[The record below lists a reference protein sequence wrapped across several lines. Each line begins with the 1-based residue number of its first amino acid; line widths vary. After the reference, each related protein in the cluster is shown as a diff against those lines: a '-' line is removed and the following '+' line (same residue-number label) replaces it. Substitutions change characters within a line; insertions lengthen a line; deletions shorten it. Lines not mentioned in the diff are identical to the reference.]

1 MSYIINKFNGTQL
14 VVLEDGTVDT
24 STSLGLV
31 GRNYVGYGETQ
42 NENYVF
48 LLENFA
54 NDAPP
59 SRPIEG
65 QSWFNTSND
74 LLHVYDGA
82 NWVVVGSATLSA
94 TPPETPAQGR
104 LWLRSTDNVL
114 NVWDGSTWRF
124 IGPETATGFGTTR
137 ARSTTLL
144 DTASTARPVIL
155 FTIND
160 VVIAIGSAT
169 PFTINPSDSVSGFLE
184 LGSGITLNSLMA
196 VRGNLQ
202 GIADRA
208 QRLEIARKING
219 VNFDG
224 TSDIS
229 IKASTTN
236 SLVSGDYVSGSN
248 FDGST
253 SVTWDIDAS
262 SANLSGKVVARNTAG
277 GFSAGM
283 IAADLTGDVIGNVT
297 AASGTSSFDIVTA
310 NQFVGPVLS
319 GNAFTATRFETART
333 INGITFDGSTNVTVP
348 ASAETLTGTYIK
360 NTVLDSNLRT
370 VGVLNSAE
378 IADAGV
384 IIGGGGQLR
393 LLVETGRPT
402 IRSTTG
408 LLNFDMGATG
418 PDVSFVDSATSVAL
432 GGPLAPAIIGDN
444 TTNLG
449 IAGYKFD
456 NVYANRFRGLADT
469 ATASVTA
476 TNIAGGSPGSVPY
489 QSASSTTALLAPGTP
504 GQVIKATGSGTLSWV
519 DTAITPTAN
528 TLALRDASG
537 NLSANYFVG
546 VATAAQYAD
555 LAEYYTSDQEYEAGT
570 VLIFGGD
577 AEVTTTSMLED
588 QRVAGVVTTN
598 PAYVMNSELEGTR
611 ACVALQG
618 RVPVKVLGM
627 VRKGGLLTTSNTPGC
642 AISTFNPKIG
652 TIIGK
657 ALESKDTA
665 GEGIIEV
672 AVGRM

>member
-14 VVLEDGTVDT
+14 IVLDDGTIDT

-42 NENYVF
+42 NENFVF

-74 LLHVYDGA
+74 LLHVYDGT

-94 TPPETPAQGR
+94 TPPESPAQGR

-114 NVWDGSTWRF
+114 NVWDGASWRF
-124 IGPETATGFGTTR
+124 IGPESAPGFGTTR

-144 DTASTARPVIL
+144 DTSNTARPVIL
-155 FTIND
+155 FTVND
-160 VVIAIGSAT
+160 IVIAIGSAT
-169 PFTINPSDSVSGFLE
+169 PFTINPGTPVAGFTD
-184 LGSGITLNSLMA
+184 LGSGITLNSLTSI
-196 VRGNLQ
+196 RGNLQ

-208 QRLEIARKING
+208 NRLEVARKING

-224 TSDIS
+224 TADIS
-229 IKASTTN
+229 INAATSN
-236 SLVSGDYVSGSN
+236 SLVSGDYILGNN
-248 FDGST
+248 FNGST

-262 SANLSGKVVARNTAG
+262 SANLSGKIVARNTAG
-277 GFSAGM
+277 GFSASM
-283 IAADLTGDVIGNVT
+283 ITSDLTGDVIGNVT
-297 AASGTSSFDIVTA
+297 AASGTSSFNIVTA

-319 GNAFTATRFETART
+319 GNASTATRLVTART
-333 INGITFDGSTNVTVP
+333 INGVAFDGSINVTVP
-348 ASAETLTGTYIK
+348 SSAETLTGNTIN
-360 NTVLDSNLRT
+360 NTVLYSNLRT
-370 VGVLNSAE
+370 VGVLNSLE
-378 IADAGV
+378 IADAGA

-402 IRSTTG
+402 LRSATG
-408 LLNFDMGATG
+408 SLNFDMGASG
-418 PDVSFVDSATSVAL
+418 PDVSFIDSATSVAL

-449 IAGYKFD
+449 ITGYKFD

-469 ATASVTA
+469 ATAAVTS

-489 QSASSTTALLAPGTP
+489 QSSSSTTALLAPGTP
-504 GQVIKATGSGTLSWV
+504 GQVIKATGSGTLSWL

-546 VATAAQYAD
+546 IATAAQYAD
-555 LAEYYTSDQEYEAGT
+555 LAEYYTSDQEYEEGT

-577 AEVTTTSMLED
+577 AEVTTTTTFED
-588 QRVAGVVTTN
+588 QRVAGIVTTN
-598 PAYVMNSELEGTR
+598 PAYVMNSDLEGTR

-627 VRKGGLLTTSNTPGC
+627 IRKGGLLTTSNTPGY
-642 AISTFNPKIG
+642 AISTLNPKIG

>member
-14 VVLEDGTVDT
+14 IVLDDGTIDT

-42 NENYVF
+42 NENFVF

-94 TPPETPAQGR
+94 TPPESPAQGR

-114 NVWDGSTWRF
+114 NVWDGAAWRF
-124 IGPETATGFGTTR
+124 IGPESAPGFGTTR

-144 DTASTARPVIL
+144 DTSNTSRPVIL
-155 FTIND
+155 FTVND
-160 VVIAIGSAT
+160 TVIAIGSAV
-169 PFTINPSDSVSGFLE
+169 PFTINPGTPVTGFTD
-184 LGSGITLNSLMA
+184 LGAGITLNSLTG

-208 QRLEIARKING
+208 QRLEVARKING

-224 TSDIS
+224 TADIS
-229 IKASTTN
+229 ITAATSN
-236 SLVSGDYVSGSN
+236 SLVGGDYILGSN
-248 FDGST
+248 FNGST
-253 SVTWDIDAS
+253 STTWDIDAS
-262 SANLSGKVVARNTAG
+262 SANLSGKIVARNTAG

-283 IAADLTGDVIGNVT
+283 ITADLTGDVIGNVT
-297 AASGTSSFDIVTA
+297 AASGTSSFNIVTA

-319 GNAFTATRFETART
+319 GNASTATRLATAIT
-333 INGITFDGSTNVTVP
+333 INGVAFDGSINVTVP
-348 ASAETLTGTYIK
+348 ASAETLTGTAIK
-360 NTVLDSNLRT
+360 NTVLNSNLQT
-370 VGVLNSAE
+370 VGVLNSLE
-378 IADAGV
+378 IADAGA

-402 IRSTTG
+402 LRSATG
-408 LLNFDMGATG
+408 SLNFDMGASG
-418 PDVSFVDSATSVAL
+418 PDVSFIDSATSVAW
-432 GGPLAPAIIGDN
+432 GGPLAPAIVGDN
-444 TTNLG
+444 LTNLG
-449 IAGYKFD
+449 ITGYKFD

-555 LAEYYTSDQEYEAGT
+555 LAEYYTSDQEYEEGT

-577 AEVTTTSMLED
+577 AEVTTTITFED

-598 PAYVMNSELEGTR
+598 PAYVMNSDLKGTR

-627 VRKGGLLTTSNTPGC
+627 IRKGGLLTTSNTPGY
-642 AISTFNPKIG
+642 AISTLNPKIG

>member
-14 VVLEDGTVDT
+14 VVLEDGTIDT

-42 NENYVF
+42 NENFVF

-74 LLHVYDGA
+74 LLHVYDGT

-94 TPPETPAQGR
+94 TPPESPAQGR

-114 NVWDGSTWRF
+114 NVWDGLSWRF
-124 IGPETATGFGTTR
+124 IGPESAPGFGTTR

-144 DTASTARPVIL
+144 DTSNTARPVIL
-155 FTIND
+155 FTVND
-160 VVIAIGSAT
+160 IVIAIGST
-169 PFTINPSDSVSGFLE
+169 IPFTINTGTPVAGFTD
-184 LGSGITLNSLMA
+184 LGAGITLNSLTGI
-196 VRGNLQ
+196 RGNLQ
-202 GIADRA
+202 GVADRA
-208 QRLEIARKING
+208 QRLEVARKING

-229 IKASTTN
+229 ILASTSN
-236 SLVSGDYVSGSN
+236 SLVSGDYILGSN
-248 FDGST
+248 FNGST
-253 SVTWDIDAS
+253 STTWDIDAS
-262 SANLSGKVVARNTAG
+262 SANLSGKIVARNTAG

-283 IAADLTGDVIGNVT
+283 ITADLTGDVIGNVS
-297 AASGTSSFDIVTA
+297 AASGTSSFNIVTA

-319 GNAFTATRFETART
+319 GNASTATRLATART
-333 INGITFDGSTNVTVP
+333 INGVAFDGSINVTVP

-360 NTVLDSNLRT
+360 NTVLNSNLQT
-370 VGVLNSAE
+370 VGVLNSLE
-378 IADAGV
+378 IADSGA

-402 IRSTTG
+402 VRSATG
-408 LLNFDMGATG
+408 SLNFDMGASG
-418 PDVSFVDSATSVAL
+418 PDVSFIDSATSVAL

-449 IAGYKFD
+449 ITGYKFD

-469 ATASVTA
+469 ATAAVTS

-489 QSASSTTALLAPGTP
+489 QSSSSTTALLAPGTP
-504 GQVIKATGSGTLSWV
+504 GQVIKATGSGTLSWL

-546 VATAAQYAD
+546 IATAAQYAD
-555 LAEYYTSDQEYEAGT
+555 LAEYYTSDQEYEEGT

-577 AEVTTTSMLED
+577 AEVTTTTTFED

-598 PAYVMNSELEGTR
+598 PAYIMNSELQGIR

-627 VRKGGLLTTSNTPGC
+627 VKKGELLTTSNTPGY
-642 AISTFNPKIG
+642 AISTLNPKIG

>member
-14 VVLEDGTVDT
+14 IVLDDGTIDT

-42 NENYVF
+42 NENFVF

-94 TPPETPAQGR
+94 TPPESPAQGR

-114 NVWDGSTWRF
+114 NVWDGAAWRF
-124 IGPETATGFGTTR
+124 IGPESAPGFGTTR

-144 DTASTARPVIL
+144 DTSNTSRPVIL
-155 FTIND
+155 FTVND
-160 VVIAIGSAT
+160 IVIAIGSAV
-169 PFTINPSDSVSGFLE
+169 PFTINTGTPVAGFTD
-184 LGSGITLNSLMA
+184 LGAGITLNSLTG

-208 QRLEIARKING
+208 QRLEVARKING

-224 TSDIS
+224 TADIS
-229 IKASTTN
+229 ITAATSN
-236 SLVSGDYVSGSN
+236 SLVSGDYILGSN
-248 FDGST
+248 FNGST
-253 SVTWDIDAS
+253 SITWDIDAS
-262 SANLSGKVVARNTAG
+262 SANLSGKIVARNTAG

-283 IAADLTGDVIGNVT
+283 ITADLTGDVIGNVT
-297 AASGTSSFDIVTA
+297 AASGTSSFNIVTA

-319 GNAFTATRFETART
+319 GNASTATRLATART
-333 INGITFDGSTNVTVP
+333 INGVTFDGSINVTVP

-360 NTVLDSNLRT
+360 NTVLNSNLQT
-370 VGVLNSAE
+370 VGVLNSLE
-378 IADAGV
+378 IADAGA

-402 IRSTTG
+402 LRSATG
-408 LLNFDMGATG
+408 SLNFDMGASG
-418 PDVSFVDSATSVAL
+418 PDVSFIDSATSVAW
-432 GGPLAPAIIGDN
+432 GGPLAPAIVGDN
-444 TTNLG
+444 LTNLG
-449 IAGYKFD
+449 ITGYKFD

-546 VATAAQYAD
+546 IATAAQ
-555 LAEYYTSDQEYEAGT
+555 
-570 VLIFGGD
+570 
-577 AEVTTTSMLED
+577 
-588 QRVAGVVTTN
+588 
-598 PAYVMNSELEGTR
+598 
-611 ACVALQG
+611 
-618 RVPVKVLGM
+618 
-627 VRKGGLLTTSNTPGC
+627 
-642 AISTFNPKIG
+642 
-652 TIIGK
+652 
-657 ALESKDTA
+657 
-665 GEGIIEV
+665 
-672 AVGRM
+672 

>member
-14 VVLEDGTVDT
+14 VVLEDGTIDT

-42 NENYVF
+42 NENFVF

-82 NWVVVGSATLSA
+82 NWVVVGSATLSP
-94 TPPETPAQGR
+94 TPPESPAQGR

-114 NVWDGSTWRF
+114 NVWDGTSWRF
-124 IGPETATGFGTTR
+124 IGPESAPGFGTTR

-144 DTASTARPVIL
+144 DTSNTARPVIL
-155 FTIND
+155 FTVND
-160 VVIAIGSAT
+160 IVIAIGSAI
-169 PFTINPSDSVSGFLE
+169 PFTINSGTPLAGFTDV
-184 LGSGITLNSLMA
+184 GAGITLNFLTGIK
-196 VRGNLQ
+196 GNLQ

-208 QRLEIARKING
+208 QRLEVARKING

-229 IKASTTN
+229 ILASTSN
-236 SLVSGDYVSGSN
+236 SLVSGDYILGSN

-262 SANLSGKVVARNTAG
+262 SANLSGKIVARNTAG

-283 IAADLTGDVIGNVT
+283 ITADLTGDVVGNVT
-297 AASGTSSFDIVTA
+297 AASGTSSFNIVTA

-319 GNAFTATRFETART
+319 GNASTATRLATART
-333 INGITFDGSTNVTVP
+333 INGVAFDGSINVTVP
-348 ASAETLTGTYIK
+348 ASAETLTGTFIR
-360 NTVLDSNLRT
+360 NTVLNSNLKT
-370 VGVLNSAE
+370 VGVLNSLE
-378 IADAGV
+378 IADAGA

-402 IRSTTG
+402 LRSTTG
-408 LLNFDMGATG
+408 SLNFDMGASG
-418 PDVSFVDSATSVAL
+418 PDVSFIDSATSVAL

-449 IAGYKFD
+449 ITGYKFD

-469 ATASVTA
+469 ATAAVTA

-489 QSASSTTALLAPGTP
+489 QSSSSTTALLAPGTP
-504 GQVIKATGSGTLSWV
+504 GQVIKATGSGTLSWL

-546 VATAAQYAD
+546 IATSAQYAD
-555 LAEYYTSDQEYEAGT
+555 LAEYYTSDQEYEEGT

-577 AEVTTTSMLED
+577 AEVTTTKTFED

-598 PAYVMNSELEGTR
+598 PAYVMNSDLEGTR

-627 VRKGGLLTTSNTPGC
+627 IRKGGLLTTSNTPGY
-642 AISTFNPKIG
+642 AISPLNPKIG